1 MIYILLF
8 FSLILFLLA
17 ITLVW
22 AHRTGKDIQIASI
35 KGFMFGALYDVEEV
49 DGEQWHTLQILV
61 GILSINILW
70 ETNQY

>member
-8 FSLILFLLA
+8 FSLILFSLTLAVQQGKDVRLA
-17 ITLVW
+17 I
-22 AHRTGKDIQIASI
+22 IN
-35 KGFMFGALYDVEEV
+35 GFMIGVLYDVEEA
-49 DGEQWHTLQILV
+49 DDEKWHTLQILV

>member
-8 FSLILFLLA
+8 FSLILFSLTLAVQQGKDVRLA
-17 ITLVW
+17 I
-22 AHRTGKDIQIASI
+22 IN
-35 KGFMFGALYDVEEV
+35 GFMIGALYDVEEA
-49 DGEQWHTLQILV
+49 EYEKWHTLQILV

>member
-8 FSLILFLLA
+8 FSLILFSLTLAVQQGKDVRLA
-17 ITLVW
+17 I
-22 AHRTGKDIQIASI
+22 IN
-35 KGFMFGALYDVEEV
+35 GFMIGCLYDVEEV
-49 DGEQWHTLQILV
+49 DGEKWHTLQILV